1 MARLIAYDRG
11 SKRYYT
17 GSKWSRKPDRA
28 RRFASHRHARR
39 LLRAARSEDG
49 RDAVLEPEREVLG
62 DG

>member
-28 RRFASHRHARR
+28 QRFASHHHARH
-39 LLRAARSEDG
+39 LIRAARASDG
-49 RDAVLEPEREVLG
+49 RDVVLVPEREVLE